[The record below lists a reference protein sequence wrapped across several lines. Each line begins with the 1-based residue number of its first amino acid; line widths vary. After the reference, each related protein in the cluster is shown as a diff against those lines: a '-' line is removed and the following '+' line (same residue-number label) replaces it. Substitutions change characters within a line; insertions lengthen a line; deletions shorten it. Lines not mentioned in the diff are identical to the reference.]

1 MNPTVTVQPLGPVP
15 RPVAVALPRPS
26 VRASAST
33 PRLLHI
39 TNGDSAADLLRLAG
53 VPGSVT
59 LSADVLHEGPVPAG
73 LPPERWRKVR
83 ARYIAESGY
92 EGYDECLA
100 RLTEWDRAIDGFR
113 SYDEVVLWFEHD
125 LFDQLHLIRLLEGF
139 SRREMGWTRLSLVCT
154 GEYLGHLE
162 PTDMT
167 ALLDA
172 RRPATSGQIRLAR
185 HAWRVFTS
193 PEPIGLELLLRRDTS
208 DLPYLAGALYRHLEE
223 FPSAHNGLSRT
234 EQQALTAAAMTT
246 AGPVSFEDLFRTTQ
260 QMEERIFLGDLPLLR
275 RLRELA
281 SRPRPLL
288 RIDPGAAGDSFRT
301 LQISMTPT
309 GLAVL
314 EGREDWVHIH
324 GIDRW
329 LGGVHL
335 HGTEARWRW
344 DSRQQRLVPT
354 SV

>member
-15 RPVAVALPRPS
+15 RPVVVDLPRPP
-26 VRASAST
+26 VRAVPAA

-39 TNGDSAADLLRLAG
+39 TNGDCAADLLRLGG
-53 VPGSVT
+53 VLGHVT
-59 LSADVLHEGPVPAG
+59 LSADVLHEGPVPIG

-83 ARYIAESGY
+83 ARYLAESGY

-125 LFDQLHLIRLLEGF
+125 LFDQLHLIRLLDGF
-139 SRREMGWTRLSLVCT
+139 SRREMGWTRLNLVCT
-154 GEYLGHLE
+154 GEYLGQLD
-162 PTDMT
+162 PSDMT
-167 ALLDA
+167 SLLEA
-172 RRPATSGQIRLAR
+172 RRPVSAGQMRLAR

-223 FPSAHNGLSRT
+223 FPSVHNGLSRT
-234 EQQALTAAAMTT
+234 EQQALTAAAMN
-246 AGPVSFEDLFRTTQ
+246 PVSFEELFRTTQ
-260 QMEERIFLGDLPLLR
+260 QMEERIFLGDLSLLH

-288 RIDPGAAGDSFRT
+288 RIDSSAGDSIRT
-301 LQISMTPT
+301 LQISLTPT
-309 GLAVL
+309 GVAVL
-314 EGREDWVHIH
+314 EGREDWGHIH

-335 HGTEARWRW
+335 QGTEASWRW
-344 DSRQQRLVPT
+344 DARQQRLVPT
-354 SV
+354 PL